1 MQYLEKLIASPIDRG
16 TVPPRAPF
24 QIIRDP
30 TMSFSRYS
38 SLALLH
44 AQLRCEQLFSLA
56 FTPRLFG
63 AFHPLSTFEDRGW
76 VLGELGAWRYR
87 TTWNLRHRA
96 RYNVTLWTLQLH
108 TLQICVPAWAT
119 LQYSLGLNYHS
130 IVQYC

>member
-1 MQYLEKLIASPIDRG
+1 M
-16 TVPPRAPF
+16 
-24 QIIRDP
+24 
-30 TMSFSRYS
+30 
-38 SLALLH
+38 LA
-44 AQLRCEQLFSLA
+44 
-56 FTPRLFG
+56 
-63 AFHPLSTFEDRGW
+63 
-76 VLGELGAWRYR
+76 GELGAWRYR